1 MRSPVVW
8 LHAGKF
14 YVNTSKLDSRPFY
27 EAGAL
32 ALHEAIPGHHTQTM
46 LAAESEELPP
56 FRRFMDDRR
65 YFEAPG
71 RFPIEG
77 AFIEGWGLY
86 AEYLGE
92 ASDGKTTTHSP
103 TLSHPLTL
111 SSIQTLTHR
120 STHLCGMHFSTLA
133 YSSAL
138 SLGLTPV

>member
-1 MRSPVVW
+1 
-8 LHAGKF
+8 
-14 YVNTSKLDSRPFY
+14 
-27 EAGAL
+27 
-32 ALHEAIPGHHTQTM
+32 M

-92 ASDGKTTTHSP
+92 ASDGKTTTHSSTHP
-103 TLSHPLTL
+103 LSHPLTHPN
-111 SSIQTLTHR
+111 THPPTDPPMR
-120 STHLCGMHFSTLA
+120 N
-133 YSSAL
+133 AL
-138 SLGLTPV
+138 QHTRLLLGLISG

>member
-1 MRSPVVW
+1 M
-8 LHAGKF
+8 
-14 YVNTSKLDSRPFY
+14 
-27 EAGAL
+27 
-32 ALHEAIPGHHTQTM
+32 M
-46 LAAESEELPP
+46 AAESEELPP

-103 TLSHPLTL
+103 IHSNTKNRKNICDLTL
-111 SSIQTLTHR
+111 PS
-120 STHLCGMHFSTLA
+120 
-133 YSSAL
+133 
-138 SLGLTPV
+138 

>member
-1 MRSPVVW
+1 
-8 LHAGKF
+8 
-14 YVNTSKLDSRPFY
+14 
-27 EAGAL
+27 
-32 ALHEAIPGHHTQTM
+32 M
-46 LAAESEELPP
+46 LAAESEELPA

-103 TLSHPLTL
+103 TLSLSHPLTHPN
-111 SSIQTLTHR
+111 THR

>member
-1 MRSPVVW
+1 M
-8 LHAGKF
+8 
-14 YVNTSKLDSRPFY
+14 
-27 EAGAL
+27 
-32 ALHEAIPGHHTQTM
+32 M
-46 LAAESEELPP
+46 AAESEELPP

-92 ASDGKTTTHSP
+92 ASDGETTTLSP
-103 TLSHPLTL
+103 
-111 SSIQTLTHR
+111 IQTPTHR
-120 STHLCGMHFSTLA
+120 PTHLCGMHFSTLA